1 MLLARNYKTNI
12 VNSAIAKAV
21 AIPRSQAIK
30 RVVRQ
35 KNTNRPVFVVTYDP
49 CLPSISKIIKKH
61 YRTMVSQDPHL
72 KEVFPEPPLIAY
84 KHPPNLKSKL
94 IRAKVPKANL
104 RPRRVINGTKP
115 CNKPCDACPFVETTR
130 TVKSSATNMIVDIN
144 APISCDTTW
153 LIYVVNCQKR
163 GCGLQYVGKTER
175 TLGKRFLEH
184 KGYVEKKMFQQATGH
199 HFNTNNHD
207 VCDMKITAIEKIY
220 TKDRAFI
227 EEREREWIQSFNS
240 KYKGINRSC

>member
-1 MLLARNYKTNI
+1 M
-12 VNSAIAKAV
+12 
-21 AIPRSQAIK
+21 
-30 RVVRQ
+30 
-35 KNTNRPVFVVTYDP
+35 VT
-49 CLPSISKIIKKH
+49 
-61 YRTMVSQDPHL
+61 QDPHL

-153 LIYVVNCQKR
+153 LIYVVNCQKILR
-163 GCGLQYVGKTER
+163 ILVCFRWPKKKCEVPGFYPLESLVLWPRVSGK
-175 TLGKRFLEH
+175 KKFLKSEL
-184 KGYVEKKMFQQATGH
+184 
-199 HFNTNNHD
+199 
-207 VCDMKITAIEKIY
+207 
-220 TKDRAFI
+220 
-227 EEREREWIQSFNS
+227 
-240 KYKGINRSC
+240 